1 MLHLTFGMVVE
12 EEVVEG
18 GVRREG
24 MRAETV
30 SLPREEAQGT
40 WVVACVLGQVTL
52 MGGSVQVGG
61 CLSERLGT
69 DFPKWKWTDW
79 AKDAP

>member
-1 MLHLTFGMVVE
+1 MLHPTFGVVVE

-40 WVVACVLGQVTL
+40 WVVTCVLGQVTL
-52 MGGSVQVGG
+52 TGALCRSVAGSQRGLVQTSPNGN
-61 CLSERLGT
+61 R
-69 DFPKWKWTDW
+69 D
-79 AKDAP
+79 